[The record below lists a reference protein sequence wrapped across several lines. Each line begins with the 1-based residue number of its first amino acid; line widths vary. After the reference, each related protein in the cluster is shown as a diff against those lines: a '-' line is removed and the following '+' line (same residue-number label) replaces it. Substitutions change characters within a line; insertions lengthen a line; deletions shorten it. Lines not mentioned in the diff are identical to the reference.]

1 MTHMTYLQIH
11 FHCNKCAKPL
21 TFTNHFSK
29 RLSVQIDLG
38 YRAMVQEQ
46 TPEED
51 ERTLQRHLATGAI
64 VGKHVLLID

>member
-1 MTHMTYLQIH
+1 MTYLQIH
-11 FHCNKCAKPL
+11 FHCNKCAK
-21 TFTNHFSK
+21 
-29 RLSVQIDLG
+29 VQIDLG

-64 VGKHVLLID
+64 VGKHVLLLD